1 MIVFVYGG
9 SGSGKSAFAEKRITE
24 LNERGVSLYYLAT
37 MKVYEDEDRER
48 VKHHRMLRKDKGFIT
63 LEQPRDIGNV
73 VERLDDEKSD
83 ILLECMSNLAA
94 NEMFPFDNTDEE
106 FDTKS
111 EEKIFENNPF
121 YNMNFGL
128 KIKNDVKKLYERCEN
143 LVIVSN
149 NVFEDGIIY
158 DESTMEYIKALG
170 DINKFLAELSDEVWE
185 VVAGI
190 PIRVK

>member
-1 MIVFVYGG
+1 MIIFVYGG
-9 SGSGKSAFAEKRITE
+9 SGSGKSAFAEKKITE

-37 MKVYEDEDRER
+37 MKVYGDEDRER
-48 VKHHRMLRKDKGFIT
+48 VKRHRMLRKDKGFIT
-63 LEQPRDIGNV
+63 LEQPRDIGDV

-83 ILLECMSNLAA
+83 ILLECMSNLVA
-94 NEMFPFDNTDEE
+94 NEMFPFDNSDEE

-121 YNMNFGL
+121 YNINLGL

-149 NVFEDGIIY
+149 NVFDDGIIY
-158 DESTMEYIKALG
+158 DESTVEYIKALG

-190 PIRVK
+190 TIRVK

>member
-1 MIVFVYGG
+1 
-9 SGSGKSAFAEKRITE
+9 
-24 LNERGVSLYYLAT
+24 
-37 MKVYEDEDRER
+37 MKVYGDEDRER
-48 VKHHRMLRKDKGFIT
+48 VKRHRMLRKDKGFIT
-63 LEQPRDIGNV
+63 LEQPRDIGDV

-83 ILLECMSNLAA
+83 ILLECMSNLVA
-94 NEMFPFDNTDEE
+94 NEMFTFDNSDEE

-121 YNMNFGL
+121 YNINLGL

-149 NVFEDGIIY
+149 NVFDDGIIY
-158 DESTMEYIKALG
+158 DESTVEYIKALG

-190 PIRVK
+190 TIRVK